1 MRFARG
7 IRTGSPAAVWSPWT
21 GSATIW
27 AACLLSAHSSA
38 PARQPAPA
46 PGDSPWPAAG
56 ACGLRNQSGID
67 GSGAGPGSRGTAA
80 AGASAGVGAGSGA
93 GADTGTGTAADQ
105 PFEDWLAAS
114 RPGRPPDQGTGRFRA
129 R

>member
-46 PGDSPWPAAG
+46 PGDSLWPAAE

-80 AGASAGVGAGSGA
+80 ADASAGA
-93 GADTGTGTAADQ
+93 GADGGTAADQ